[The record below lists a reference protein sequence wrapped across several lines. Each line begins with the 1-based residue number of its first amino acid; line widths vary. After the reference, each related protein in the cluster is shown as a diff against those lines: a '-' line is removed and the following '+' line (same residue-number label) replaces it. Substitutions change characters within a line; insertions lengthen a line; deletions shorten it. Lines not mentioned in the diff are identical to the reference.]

1 VIEELVVI
9 ALGCFL
15 ASIVNAAL
23 ATGGIYIM
31 LAATTAVLP
40 VSVAIPMQ
48 TVLAL
53 PSLIGR
59 IYMCRRDINWPIA
72 KMFLPMAVPGSL
84 IGAGVFV
91 ALDEGIIAIAL
102 GLILLALIWLVPKGI
117 SFGNPR
123 RFLLVG
129 GLHGFFGTV
138 FGVGLFLQP
147 AILRTEM
154 TRMQI
159 TGTLAVCLLG
169 LDIVKS
175 ASYVS
180 FGFNYLDYLP
190 HIGVA
195 FVASLQHSFGRT
207 YRHLDP
213 RGAFSK
219 LVQMA
224 DYAGGY
230 AFVTEGGQYPGRRLI
245 SPSGGN

>member
-1 VIEELVVI
+1 MLGELVVI
-9 ALGCFL
+9 AICCFL

-48 TVLAL
+48 TALAL

-59 IYMCRRDINWPIA
+59 IYMYWQGINWQIV
-72 KMFLPMAVPGSL
+72 KMFLPMAALGSI

-91 ALDEGIIAIAL
+91 ALDEAVIAL
-102 GLILLALIWLVPKGI
+102 ALGFLLLALIWLVPKGI
-117 SFGNPR
+117 SFGDPR

-129 GLHGFFGTV
+129 GFHGFFGTV

-147 AILRTEM
+147 AVLRTEM
-154 TRMQI
+154 NRLQI
-159 TGTLAVCLLG
+159 SGTLAVCLLG

-175 ASYVS
+175 AGYIS

-195 FVASLQHSFGRT
+195 LISSLAGTVVGARVGTVIPEHRFRMLFKLLITVVGLRLVFKGASL
-207 YRHLDP
+207 L
-213 RGAFSK
+213 
-219 LVQMA
+219 L
-224 DYAGGY
+224 AG
-230 AFVTEGGQYPGRRLI
+230 
-245 SPSGGN
+245 

>member
-1 VIEELVVI
+1 MIEELVVI

-117 SFGNPR
+117 AFGNPR

-195 FVASLQHSFGRT
+195 FVASFAGTVLGGHIATLIPEARFRSLFKWLITLVAIR
-207 YRHLDP
+207 LVLK
-213 RGAFSK
+213 GASI
-219 LVQMA
+219 LA
-224 DYAGGY
+224 AG
-230 AFVTEGGQYPGRRLI
+230 
-245 SPSGGN
+245 